1 MKPLKLKLNN
11 IGPFYGEHTLD
22 FSELGEMYLI
32 CGKMGSGKTTI
43 FDAMTYALYGK
54 LPGSR
59 SNIGPKALFSDFA
72 SPEDSCQV
80 DFSFEVKGE
89 KYRVVRNPP
98 KNQEKKTSQDGKVSL
113 YKITKD
119 NQENFIND
127 KKTEVENYIV
137 SLIGLTEDE
146 FSRIVLLPQ
155 GEFAAFLK
163 QKSSEKQKTLAKL
176 FPSEYYSK
184 IIEKVKKENEEIA
197 SEKKLLNRQLESITE
212 DFNPQNYDEDIKSE
226 KKLLSTLTLE
236 TENREKKLIDLEK
249 DFFEKNQE
257 ISKIK
262 KTLSNKEELKNLL
275 SEETFILEKKD
286 KIARGEKAQN
296 ILPLLNSKNQSENQF
311 NQLILELEETKNQ
324 LKIAEIDFNNA
335 EKDHFQ
341 VKELSETLEKEK
353 ITEEKLKSADEK
365 FKILEKSREKFE
377 NLLSVEKKLESE
389 KSEILPKITE
399 IESNIK
405 SINQKTENYVALLE
419 EKNLSKEAL
428 EKFTELQNLY
438 FENQDYLEKSKELT
452 KEILETE
459 KLLLSNEELL
469 EEYKNQ
475 FEESKNQNLA
485 FILAEKL
492 TENEPCPVCG
502 SLHHPNIV
510 KSSVD
515 FKPLEEKIKI
525 QEKNIEAQKKLLE
538 SQKNQQSQNEAL
550 EKSTSKKIEE
560 KLSDSILIFTKNSS
574 LIKNNPSVNF
584 GDVENIKTLL
594 SKNEIKIFEE
604 NKIAIENELEK
615 MNKLIQDKEISEKKL
630 IEFQSQLN
638 EILEKLPETKT
649 SLEVEKTRIQ
659 SLEEELSNINL
670 GKKIDI
676 KVVSK
681 DFFAKEYDLC
691 KNTVLEL
698 EEKIENFQKR
708 YNGAKS
714 TYEKLI
720 SSTEI
725 LEKQKETRKS
735 EKETVEK
742 SFLESLEK
750 SDFASEED
758 ILNSVIDNR
767 LLSELKKS
775 VESWQLK
782 INGLKTLLSE
792 EKDYSE
798 KDLERAEN
806 QIAELSKSK
815 ETLETEKS
823 DFKEKLQNQSVKVAT
838 LENAKNEYDKN
849 LAKQQEVFEKAEV
862 YEKLCKALSGENP
875 KKTPFDAW
883 YLGIF
888 LEEITFYASRRL
900 KNMTENRYSLRLGDA
915 SNNRGFKGLD
925 LEIVDSHTKKARSVD
940 SLSGGETFL
949 ASLSLALAL
958 TDTVQSKKGGI
969 QLDSLFIDEGFG
981 SLDETALE
989 RALQTLD
996 EVRENRSVGII
1007 SHVSELKQRD
1017 FNRVEV
1023 DKTTLGSSIR
1033 VKILG

>member
-89 KYRVVRNPP
+89 KYRIVRNPP

-119 NQENFIND
+119 NQEIFIND

-212 DFNPQNYDEDIKSE
+212 DFNPQTYEEDIKSE
-226 KKLLSTLTLE
+226 KKLLSTLTFE

-257 ISKIK
+257 ITKIK

-275 SEETFILEKKD
+275 SEESLILEKKD
-286 KIARGEKAQN
+286 KIAHGEKAEN

-365 FKILEKSREKFE
+365 FKTLEKSRERFE

-405 SINQKTENYVALLE
+405 SINQQTENYVALLE

-452 KEILETE
+452 REILETE

-515 FKPLEEKIKI
+515 FKPLEEKIHI
-525 QEKNIEAQKKLLE
+525 QEKNLEAQKKLLE

-560 KLSDSILIFTKNSS
+560 KLSDNILIFTKNSS

-604 NKIAIENELEK
+604 NKVAIENELEK

-649 SLEVEKTRIQ
+649 SLEVEKTKIQ

-698 EEKIENFQKR
+698 ESKIDNFQKR
-708 YNGAKS
+708 YNVAKS

-735 EKETVEK
+735 EKETAEK
-742 SFLESLEK
+742 AFFESLEK

-767 LLSELKKS
+767 LLSELKNS

-782 INGLKTLLSE
+782 INSLKTLLSE

>member
-1 MKPLKLKLNN
+1 
-11 IGPFYGEHTLD
+11 
-22 FSELGEMYLI
+22 
-32 CGKMGSGKTTI
+32 
-43 FDAMTYALYGK
+43 
-54 LPGSR
+54 
-59 SNIGPKALFSDFA
+59 
-72 SPEDSCQV
+72 
-80 DFSFEVKGE
+80 
-89 KYRVVRNPP
+89 
-98 KNQEKKTSQDGKVSL
+98 
-113 YKITKD
+113 
-119 NQENFIND
+119 
-127 KKTEVENYIV
+127 
-137 SLIGLTEDE
+137 
-146 FSRIVLLPQ
+146 
-155 GEFAAFLK
+155 
-163 QKSSEKQKTLAKL
+163 
-176 FPSEYYSK
+176 
-184 IIEKVKKENEEIA
+184 
-197 SEKKLLNRQLESITE
+197 
-212 DFNPQNYDEDIKSE
+212 
-226 KKLLSTLTLE
+226 
-236 TENREKKLIDLEK
+236 
-249 DFFEKNQE
+249 
-257 ISKIK
+257 
-262 KTLSNKEELKNLL
+262 
-275 SEETFILEKKD
+275 
-286 KIARGEKAQN
+286 
-296 ILPLLNSKNQSENQF
+296 LNSKNQSENQF
-311 NQLILELEETKNQ
+311 NQLILELEKTKNQ
-324 LKIAEIDFNNA
+324 LKNAEIDFNNA

-365 FKILEKSREKFE
+365 FKTLEKSREKLE
-377 NLLSVEKKLESE
+377 NLLLTEKKLESE

-452 KEILETE
+452 REILETE

-515 FKPLEEKIKI
+515 FKPLEGKIKI
-525 QEKNIEAQKKLLE
+525 QEKNLEAQKKLLE

-584 GDVENIKTLL
+584 DDVENIKTLL

-604 NKIAIENELEK
+604 NKVAIENELEK

-649 SLEVEKTRIQ
+649 SLEVEKTKIQ

-720 SSTEI
+720 SSTET

-735 EKETVEK
+735 EKETAEK

-767 LLSELKKS
+767 LLSELKNS

-958 TDTVQSKKGGI
+958 TDTVQNKKGGI

-1017 FNRVEV
+1017 FNRVEI
-1023 DKTTLGSSIR
+1023 DKTTVGSSIR

>member
-275 SEETFILEKKD
+275 SEESLILEKKD